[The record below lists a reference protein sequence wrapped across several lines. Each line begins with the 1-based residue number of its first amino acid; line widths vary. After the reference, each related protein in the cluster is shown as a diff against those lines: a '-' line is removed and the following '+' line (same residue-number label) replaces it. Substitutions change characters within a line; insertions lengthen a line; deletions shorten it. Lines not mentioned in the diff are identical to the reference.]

1 MEHYKIFSLG
11 RLDINKYNY
20 FVLSLVIFSLVSL
33 QCVFVIYYD
42 SGYKTGIVIFLS
54 FFLVFAVWFFVRSMY
69 RKSEIIYHISHSKEE
84 NKAILSELINKKQM
98 KLKDIQESSDLEY
111 TYFTICKGRKTYEL
125 TFYICEKVI
134 AFNVRNKYD
143 QGNFDFRRN
152 QIEKEISKFIEEYK
166 SDSKIELQVNNYELK
181 ETNIYKLG

>member
-54 FFLVFAVWFFVRSMY
+54 FFWFLQFGF
-69 RKSEIIYHISHSKEE
+69 
-84 NKAILSELINKKQM
+84 LSEV
-98 KLKDIQESSDLEY
+98 
-111 TYFTICKGRKTYEL
+111 C
-125 TFYICEKVI
+125 
-134 AFNVRNKYD
+134 
-143 QGNFDFRRN
+143 
-152 QIEKEISKFIEEYK
+152 IERVK
-166 SDSKIELQVNNYELK
+166 
-181 ETNIYKLG
+181 